1 MVRTTERLP
10 MPDRWELCIAAGYCL
25 VVAGV
30 AFVYW
35 PVAFVVAGIGLI
47 ALGWMGAA
55 DGAYTDDPEGD

>member
-1 MVRTTERLP
+1 

-25 VVAGV
+25 IVAGA

-35 PVAFVVAGIGLI
+35 PAAFVVAGIGLI